1 MILPSKRLSR
11 DSDFLEFA
19 KHYQS
24 ISGNTSK
31 IEQLK
36 SRTCVRA
43 FYDSKGEMCAG
54 YTVNCDNPLVYI
66 ADLPKHMEAHPLQ
79 HATENIVEGGGLWV
93 ERELSDFERG
103 FVFIYASWDAYR
115 MKKRY
120 FMSGAR
126 NPKVAERQKYIYP
139 NILFEGP
146 TEKFDYVCM
155 LYCRRQYILFQ
166 IGLFISRYW
175 IVQPIKKWFRNLK
188 AATT

>member
-1 MILPSKRLSR
+1 MILRSKRIS
-11 DSDFLEFA
+11 SDEDFQAFA

-24 ISGNTSK
+24 ISGNKTRV
-31 IEQLK
+31 EHLQ

-43 FYDSKGEMCAG
+43 FFDTKGEMCAG
-54 YTVNCDNPLVYI
+54 YSVNCGNPLVYM
-66 ADLPKHMEAHPLQ
+66 ADLPADMKEHPLQ
-79 HATENIVEGGGLWV
+79 YATENIVEGGGLWV
-93 ERELSDFERG
+93 ERALSDFERG
-103 FVFIYASWDAYR
+103 FVFIYASWEAYR

-139 NILFEGP
+139 HVLFEGP

-175 IVQPIKKWFRNLK
+175 IVQPIKKWFRSLK
-188 AATT
+188 AVTT

>member
-1 MILPSKRLSR
+1 MILSSKRLSR

-24 ISGNTSK
+24 ISGNTSN

-43 FYDSKGEMCAG
+43 FYDSKGQMCAG
-54 YTVNCDNPLVYI
+54 YTVNCDHPLVYV
-66 ADLPKHMEAHPLQ
+66 ADLPQHMERHPLQ
-79 HATENIVEGGGLWV
+79 YATDNIVEGGGLWV
-93 ERELSDFERG
+93 EQELSDFERG
-103 FVFIYASWDAYR
+103 FVFIHASWEAYR

-120 FMSGAR
+120 FMAGAR

-139 NILFEGP
+139 KILFEGP

-155 LYCRRQYILFQ
+155 LYCRREYILCQ
-166 IGLFISRYW
+166 IGLFVLRYW
-175 IVQPIKKWFRNLK
+175 ITQPIKKWLSNLK
-188 AATT
+188 TATT